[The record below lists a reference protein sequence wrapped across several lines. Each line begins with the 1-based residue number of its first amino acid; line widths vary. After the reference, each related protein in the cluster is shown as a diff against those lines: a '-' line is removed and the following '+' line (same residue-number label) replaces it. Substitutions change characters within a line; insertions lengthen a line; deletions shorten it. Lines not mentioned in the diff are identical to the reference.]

1 MKNYNFA
8 ILADKNIKFANPMT
22 LAQLGK
28 KIVKMKMKEDG
39 TKTVLEYL
47 EGWAEC
53 LEDMSGEGEK
63 FEKFNPLFISDYVA
77 DHLTHCNIHIINL
90 DTRCQISS
98 KERDKVTESILY
110 TLDNAKSVKSAMSEA

>member
-1 MKNYNFA
+1 MRTYNFA

-28 KIVKMKMKEDG
+28 KIVKMKMREDG
-39 TKTVLEYL
+39 DKTVLEYL

-53 LEDMSGEGEK
+53 LEDMSDEGEK
-63 FEKFNPLFISDYVA
+63 FHPLHISDTISY
-77 DHLTHCNIHIINL
+77 HLTHCNIHIINL

-98 KERDKVTESILY
+98 KERDEVTESILY
-110 TLDNAKSVKSAMSEA
+110 TLDNAKSVKAAMAAA

>member
-1 MKNYNFA
+1 MRNYNFA

-39 TKTVLEYL
+39 DKTVLEYL

-53 LEDMSGEGEK
+53 LEDMSDEG
-63 FEKFNPLFISDYVA
+63 EKFNPLYISDYVA

-90 DTRCQISS
+90 DTKCQISS
-98 KERDKVTESILY
+98 KENDKVTESILY
-110 TLDNAKSVKSAMSEA
+110 TLDNAKSVKAAMSEA